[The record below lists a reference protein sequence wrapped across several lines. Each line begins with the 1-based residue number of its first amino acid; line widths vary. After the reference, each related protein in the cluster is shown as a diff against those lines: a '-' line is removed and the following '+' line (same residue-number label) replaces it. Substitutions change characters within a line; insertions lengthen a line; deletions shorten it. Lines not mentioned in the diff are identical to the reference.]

1 MVRILDLYC
10 GMGGLSLGFLAG
22 LEDSEALGLDIDR
35 YAVMTYNYNLRRF
48 NARAEVRDVLEWEPE
63 GEYDIIIGGVPCQ
76 PYSLANTRRRGRDH
90 PLYPT
95 LPRFFDIVL
104 ELKPK
109 VFMMENVKGLITR
122 RHKPLLLEQLRR
134 VEQDYRIAY
143 KVLNV
148 AYYGVPQRRERLF
161 VLGVRRDLG
170 ITPELPEP
178 THAEQE
184 TITLN
189 GKLHR
194 WITVREAIGDLL
206 VVPPLNQNIL
216 LEPEQVEKIR
226 KKREDTTKHWS
237 KMEFPDNLD
246 KPSRTISSDTI
257 EGTKRDTII
266 IPVTEH
272 VLLNN
277 KIYDYDWSKRKIPL
291 DKPSY
296 TITEHHRDGQMVE
309 IPSSEVKYRRLTVR
323 ECLRLQ
329 SFPDWW
335 GFPEG
340 ISISRKYRL
349 VGEAVP
355 PILAYRIAVKIG
367 ELLGW
372 KTKKPSQQ
380 VFLLPY
386 YNRVFPP
393 NQ

>member
-1 MVRILDLYC
+1 MPTTRKGDPVIPKILDLYC

-35 YAVMTYNYNLRRF
+35 YAVMTYNHNLEWF
-48 NARAEVRDVLEWEPE
+48 NARAEVQDILEWEPR

-76 PYSLANTRRRGRDH
+76 PYSLANTRRRGKNH

-104 ELKPK
+104 ELRPK
-109 VFMMENVKGLITR
+109 VFLMENVKGLITR

-143 KVLNV
+143 KVLNA

-206 VVPPLNQNIL
+206 AIPPISY
-216 LEPEQVEKIR
+216 P
-226 KKREDTTKHWS
+226 KKLVQTNPRHGKPIS
-237 KMEFPDNLD
+237 LD
-246 KPSRTISSDTI
+246 EPSRTVKVDGRGGDFTFDTMLV
-257 EGTKRDTII
+257 
-266 IPVTEH
+266 PVTEH
-272 VLLNN
+272 ALLNN
-277 KIYDYDWSKRKIPL
+277 KTYDYDWSKRSIPL

-340 ISISRKYRL
+340 ISISRKYKL

-372 KTKKPSQQ
+372 NTKKPSQR

-386 YNRVFPP
+386 YSRAFPP